1 MKRYI
6 LIAVFSLLLT
16 VAKGQSYTEVYL
28 NYLPSVPFGKTA
40 DYTSGISPRGIDF
53 EANRFLGDD
62 MSVGINVAWVIF
74 REKISPELFELN
86 DLDIYGTQF
95 RYQNMV
101 PIDIVFKKYFI
112 TGEYTPYVGI
122 GAGIQYVEQR
132 NDIGVFSLT
141 DDKWLFHAAPELG
154 VLYDLTPSTTLS
166 VKAKYNY
173 SPKSGDFPGAS
184 YLSLGIGLGLN

>member
-6 LIAVFSLLLT
+6 LIVLFSLLLT

-28 NYLPSVPFGKTA
+28 NFLPSVPFGETA

-53 EANRFLGDD
+53 EANRFIGDD
-62 MSVGINVAWVIF
+62 MSVGINVAWIIF
-74 REKISPELFELN
+74 REKVSPELFQIN
-86 DLDIYGTQF
+86 DLDVYGTQF

-101 PIDIVFKKYFI
+101 PMDINFKKYFI
-112 TGEYTPYVGI
+112 NGDYTPYVGI
-122 GAGIQYVEQR
+122 GAGIQFVEKR

-141 DDKWLFHAAPELG
+141 DDKWVFHTAPEIG
-154 VLYDLTPSTTLS
+154 VLYDISAVTTLS

-173 SPKSGDFPGAS
+173 SPKSGDFPATS
-184 YLSLGIGLGLN
+184 YLSIGLGIGF